1 MNKHAAPPEFAM
13 SFTQEAVLLEQRQG
27 RDWRPLGQAYF
38 AGREMAA
45 KLHALRDE
53 AGGASGDLDTI
64 LVIPDDQILYT
75 TLTVPFGTDTAAIIG
90 RALEGMTPY
99 KAEELAFDWCPAENG
114 EIETLR
120 VAAVARRTLE
130 EAEDFARAQGFHPAG
145 FVARP
150 GDNRFE
156 GDPEFGPSRLAQEQL
171 TRQPFSEPDLSQ
183 ARVTDPVI
191 TDVVVPDEPAVVTEV
206 AAPPAS
212 AVPPEVPAE
221 TVQTTAVSASQP
233 VDQPALDMPVEPAKP
248 VKAVPPLAAV
258 TVSRIIAH
266 HVNVQPT
273 KPAQSKPDAIARL
286 QAAVENVKAA
296 NSEATAEQAVIDEP
310 LAVDTTAPAED
321 GDGDGRATGVIR
333 HGGRKAPSTQGLS
346 PRAQAVH
353 SRAREA
359 KALRAEQSEVEPAI
373 AASSLLGR
381 VQNLNPSRLTLMIG
395 GLAVLVLAVL
405 VFFGGRGDNVPVAQ
419 TDPVTE
425 QVAATPAEQAPVQE
439 GALDNTDAA
448 EAEFADQN
456 LPAAIPA
463 EGQVAQS
470 DAAVAPAETVDGS
483 VPPVSPTDLATDQT
497 APTDATT
504 DAQQQAAAMAATAPT
519 AALAAPS
526 VSASRP
532 PAARPAQ
539 QPAAATQPERNAA
552 QMALGND
559 TLSRALNDAI
569 AARDAERAEAAAEAA
584 RQQTISAATMAGD
597 LANAPTSRSQGQ
609 TTAPAATPRAA
620 AAATTRQQQRLASSA
635 RPPRATPARAT
646 QTATDRQPTVPAN
659 PQPYAQR
666 TQPEPNRLTGKRPP
680 ERPAAAPRRAS
691 APAVT
696 PAAAAPAP
704 AVPAAATQPATRPAA
719 SSPRPPSRP
728 DRQTML
734 EEGSANEIAAPT
746 KLTADERLFLENLL
760 HDLRTAQVGANGLT
774 QAERGAVIRLADAR
788 PTRRPV
794 SVGATSE
801 QAVRDAVAAAVSEAD
816 RPTRR
821 SDTDAP
827 PQSPASAPS
836 TSAGLG
842 SSTRP
847 MARPGNRNIASG
859 NDPGPGNPSLSKAA
873 VEDAIASA
881 VASSPSQPGAV
892 PLTALTSSA
901 IPVRR
906 PGGGRAAASAVAD
919 AVSLAA
925 TSSNSPTADDLRAAA
940 EAQSADELAA
950 QTRADEDLQ
959 RQAEERARQFAAA
972 DARAE
977 AQARAAAEARARAQ
991 AEAEA
996 ANAARRQ
1003 QSYQPPEAESEP
1015 EVASADLPDGR
1026 TPTTAGNAATVE
1038 RGIQLNRTQI
1048 IGTIGAGR
1056 ASRALVRLSNGRVLT
1071 LRIGDKINGGTIS
1084 AIGDSR
1090 ITYVRGGRQQQL
1102 SVLGGR

>member
-75 TLTVPFGTDTAAIIG
+75 TLTVPFGSDTAAIIG

-99 KAEELAFDWCPAENG
+99 KTTELAFDWCPAENG

-145 FVARP
+145 FIARP

-171 TRQPFSEPDLSQ
+171 TRHPFSEPDLSQ
-183 ARVTDPVI
+183 ARITDPVI
-191 TDVVVPDEPAVVTEV
+191 ADAPVPSEPAPVVETAASKVV
-206 AAPPAS
+206 AEEAEEAMTSAAALAAS
-212 AVPPEVPAE
+212 E
-221 TVQTTAVSASQP
+221 
-233 VDQPALDMPVEPAKP
+233 PVEPAKATETQAP
-248 VKAVPPLAAV
+248 VAAV

-266 HVNVQPT
+266 HVHVAAAEP
-273 KPAQSKPDAIARL
+273 KQSKPDAIARL

-296 NSEATAEQAVIDEP
+296 NSETPTNSELPTNSERAAQQAVKDELVEIDAQE
-310 LAVDTTAPAED
+310 PAED
-321 GDGDGRATGVIR
+321 AEGLAIGVIR
-333 HGGRKAPSTQGLS
+333 HGARKAPSTQGLS

-359 KALRAEQSEVEPAI
+359 KALRAEQSDVEPAI
-373 AASSLLGR
+373 AAPSLLTR
-381 VQNLNPSRLTLMIG
+381 VRNLNPSRLTMMIG
-395 GLAVLVLAVL
+395 GLAVLVLVVL
-405 VFFGGRGDNVPVAQ
+405 IFFGGRGDDVPVAQ
-419 TDPVTE
+419 TEPASE
-425 QVAATPAEQAPVQE
+425 QVVATPATQDAIPEQDVVQE
-439 GALDNTDAA
+439 GALDDVGTA

-456 LPAAIPA
+456 LPAAA
-463 EGQVAQS
+463 ASEGETAQS
-470 DAAVAPAETVDGS
+470 ETAAAPIETIDESSPPVAPA
-483 VPPVSPTDLATDQT
+483 DLATDQA
-497 APTDATT
+497 APAEAIT
-504 DAQQQAAAMAATAPT
+504 DAQQQAAATAATAATT
-519 AALAAPS
+519 AVAAPS
-526 VSASRP
+526 VTTSRP

-539 QPAAATQPERNAA
+539 QPAAAAEPERNAA

-569 AARDAERAEAAAEAA
+569 VARDAQRAAAAAEAA
-584 RQQTISAATMAGD
+584 RQQTISAATMTGD
-597 LANAPTSRSQGQ
+597 LANAPRSRSIGQ
-609 TTAPAATPRAA
+609 ATATPTPAAAPAP
-620 AAATTRQQQRLASSA
+620 TTRQPRLASSA

-666 TQPEPNRLTGKRPP
+666 TQPEPSRLTGNRPP
-680 ERPAAAPRRAS
+680 ERPATQRRA
-691 APAVT
+691 AEPVVT
-696 PAAAAPAP
+696 PAAAAPA
-704 AVPAAATQPATRPAA
+704 AAPAATTQPATRPAA

-734 EEGSANEIAAPT
+734 EEGSTNEDAAPT

-760 HDLRTAQVGANGLT
+760 LDLRTAQVGANGLT
-774 QAERGAVIRLADAR
+774 QAERGALIRLADAR
-788 PTRRPV
+788 PTRRPL

-801 QAVRDAVAAAVSEAD
+801 QAVRDAVAAAVADTD
-816 RPTRR
+816 RPTPR
-821 SDTDAP
+821 TDAQAAP
-827 PQSPASAPS
+827 PSMASAS
-836 TSAGLG
+836 SSAGLG

-847 MARPGNRNIASG
+847 MARPGNRTVASG
-859 NDPGPGNPSLSKAA
+859 NDPGPGNSSLSKAA

-901 IPVRR
+901 IPGRR

-925 TSSNSPTADDLRAAA
+925 TSSNAPTAADLRAAA

-950 QTRADEDLQ
+950 QRRADDDLQ

-1003 QSYQPPEAESEP
+1003 QAYQPPEAESEP
-1015 EVASADLPDGR
+1015 EVAAADLPDGR

>member
-45 KLHALRDE
+45 KLHALRNE

-75 TLTVPFGTDTAAIIG
+75 TLTVPFGSDTAAIIG

-99 KAEELAFDWCPAENG
+99 KAGELAFDWCPAENG

-183 ARVTDPVI
+183 ARITDPVI
-191 TDVVVPDEPAVVTEV
+191 AEVVVPAEPAVVAEV
-206 AAPPAS
+206 AAPDES
-212 AVPPEVPAE
+212 AAPAE
-221 TVQTTAVSASQP
+221 IVQTTTVAASQP
-233 VDQPALDMPVEPAKP
+233 VDEPARELPVEPAETVEAKT
-248 VKAVPPLAAV
+248 PLAAV

-266 HVNVQPT
+266 HVNVAAT
-273 KPAQSKPDAIARL
+273 KPAQLKPDAIARL
-286 QAAVENVKAA
+286 QTAGENVKAT
-296 NSEATAEQAVIDEP
+296 NPEPTAQQAVIDEP
-310 LAVDTTAPAED
+310 LAVEPAED
-321 GDGDGRATGVIR
+321 EDGGAAGVIR

-359 KALRAEQSEVEPAI
+359 KALRAEPSDAEPAI
-373 AASSLLGR
+373 AASSLLAR
-381 VQNLNPSRLTLMIG
+381 MQNLNPSRLTLMIG

-405 VFFGGRGDNVPVAQ
+405 IFFGGGGDNAPVAQ
-419 TDPVTE
+419 TDPAPQ
-425 QVAATPAEQAPVQE
+425 QVAATPADEAPVQE
-439 GALDNTDAA
+439 GALDNTGAA

-456 LPAAIPA
+456 LPAAGA
-463 EGQVAQS
+463 LEGEVAQS
-470 DAAVAPAETVDGS
+470 DAAVAPAETIDQS
-483 VPPVSPTDLATDQT
+483 APPVAPTDLATDQT
-497 APTDATT
+497 APGDAITDAE
-504 DAQQQAAAMAATAPT
+504 QQAAATAATAPT
-519 AALAAPS
+519 AALAVPS

-539 QPAAATQPERNAA
+539 QPAATQPERNAA
-552 QMALGND
+552 QVALGND

-569 AARDAERAEAAAEAA
+569 ATRDAERAAAAAEAA
-584 RQQTISAATMAGD
+584 RQQTVSAATMAAD
-597 LANAPTSRSQGQ
+597 LADAPTSRAMGQ
-609 TTAPAATPRAA
+609 TTTPAEPPRAA
-620 AAATTRQQQRLASSA
+620 AAAPAATTRQQQRLASSA

-666 TQPEPNRLTGKRPP
+666 TQPEPTRLTGNRPP
-680 ERPAAAPRRAS
+680 ERPAAPRRTS

-696 PAAAAPAP
+696 PAATAPA
-704 AVPAAATQPATRPAA
+704 AVPAATTQPAARPAA

-734 EEGSANEIAAPT
+734 EEGSANEDAAPT

-774 QAERGAVIRLADAR
+774 PAERGAVIRLADAR

-801 QAVRDAVAAAVSEAD
+801 QAVRDAVAAAVSDAD

-821 SDTDAP
+821 SNTDAA
-827 PQSPASAPS
+827 PQATASAS
-836 TSAGLG
+836 SSSAGLG
-842 SSTRP
+842 SSARP
-847 MARPGNRNIASG
+847 SARPGNRNIASG

-940 EAQSADELAA
+940 EAQGADELAA
-950 QTRADEDLQ
+950 QRRADDDLQ

-1003 QSYQPPEAESEP
+1003 QTYQPPEAESEP
-1015 EVASADLPDGR
+1015 EVAAADLPDGR